1 MRSPCA
7 TGRELTSSTKR
18 LAIVEDDHDLRAAL
32 VRLFTSQP
40 DFSVGPVASSGE
52 ELLTDL
58 QRSNGQVDVGLVG
71 LSPAG
76 PGGKELLEHLREAFP
91 TVAWVAYSTIDE
103 PDPVFA
109 CLRAGAAGYLLK
121 GGSDED
127 LLRSLRCLDQGGA
140 PLAPRIAKLLLSE
153 FHEQP
158 RRPLSER
165 ELEVLLGLAG
175 GLSYKEIAF
184 QLTVSAHTVHTHV
197 KNIYD
202 KLRARGRRDA
212 ISKARRQ
219 GWLNGGLAPK

>member
-1 MRSPCA
+1 M
-7 TGRELTSSTKR
+7 KR

-52 ELLTDL
+52 ELLTAL
-58 QRSNGQVDVGLVG
+58 QSNGQVDVALVS

-76 PGGKELLEHLREAFP
+76 PGGKELLERLREAFP

-103 PDPVFA
+103 PDQVFA

-127 LLRSLRCLDQGGA
+127 LLGGLRCLDQGGA
-140 PLAPRIAKLLLSE
+140 PLAPRIAKLLLGE
-153 FHEQP
+153 FYEQP

-165 ELEVLLGLAG
+165 ELEVLLALAG

-219 GWLNGGLAPK
+219 GWLAPK